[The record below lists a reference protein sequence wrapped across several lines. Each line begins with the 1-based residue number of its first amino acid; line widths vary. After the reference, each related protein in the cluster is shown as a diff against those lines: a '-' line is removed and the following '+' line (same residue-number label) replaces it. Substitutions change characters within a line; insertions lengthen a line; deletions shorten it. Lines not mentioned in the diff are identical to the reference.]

1 MITFTSAHLKEGL
14 FRIYERARKA
24 DWRPETDFDWERPSP
39 LSPDMQRIAWTVAS
53 QASYA
58 EQLGLLAS
66 ARLLG
71 QTDDGPARLC
81 LATAVSDEA
90 RHSETFARYALRRGG
105 KVLPPDASMQ
115 TLRQGLES
123 VDDFLGLFFVH
134 TALEWLAADE
144 FSLLARLF
152 QGDVLGDMYLRVR
165 SDELRHVGMGM
176 LYLRWR
182 LKDSSRAGWDAT
194 PYEQLALRLS
204 GFDDRFFAQL
214 GALLH
219 RPPSAVRHW
228 FMSRHQARVR
238 HLLGG
243 RPPRAQHTPA
253 GATCEGSPSGDDA
266 AT

>member
-1 MITFTSAHLKEGL
+1 MQSLTSENLKEGL
-14 FRIYERARKA
+14 FRVYERARRA
-24 DWRPETDFDWERPSP
+24 DWRPETDFDWEKATP
-39 LSPDMQRIAWTVAS
+39 LSPQMQRIAWTVAS

-71 QTDDGPARLC
+71 QTEDVPARLC

-90 RHSETFARYALRRGG
+90 RHSEAFARYALRRGG
-105 KVLPPDASMQ
+105 KVVAPDSAILA
-115 TLRQGLES
+115 LRQGLES
-123 VDDFLGLFFVH
+123 VDDFLGLFLVH

-144 FSLLARLF
+144 FKLLARLF
-152 QGDVLGDMYLRVR
+152 RGDVLGEMYLRVR

-182 LKDSSRAGWDAT
+182 LQDPGRAGWDAT
-194 PYEQLALRLS
+194 PYEQLALKLS

-214 GALLH
+214 GGLLNES
-219 RPPSAVRHW
+219 PGAVRHW

-243 RPPRAQHTPA
+243 KPPRAPRTSA
-253 GATCEGSPSGDDA
+253 GAT
-266 AT
+266 

>member
-1 MITFTSAHLKEGL
+1 VKSLTSAHLKEGL
-14 FRIYERARKA
+14 FRIYERARRA
-24 DWRPETDFDWERPSP
+24 DWRPETDLDWERRSP

-71 QTDDGPARLC
+71 QTEDVPARLC

-90 RHSETFARYALRRGG
+90 RHSEAFARYALRRGG
-105 KVLPPDASMQ
+105 TVLPPDASMQ
-115 TLRQGLES
+115 ALREGLES

-144 FSLLARLF
+144 FTLLARLF
-152 QGDVLGDMYLRVR
+152 QGDVLGDLYPRVR

-182 LKDSSRAGWDAT
+182 LKDPGRAGWDAT

-204 GFDDRFFAQL
+204 GFDERFFAQL
-214 GALLH
+214 GGLLH
-219 RPPSAVRHW
+219 EPPGAVRHW

-243 RPPRAQHTPA
+243 RAPRAPA
-253 GATCEGSPSGDDA
+253 GAT
-266 AT
+266 